1 MTRPAP
7 KEDRMTNEERIAEWL
22 FLEDWDKEKGWA
34 YTNELSGDWKEVSPE
49 GRPHYLRIARSLLT
63 FLDSLG
69 FVQKDVQTKPRPH
82 LAASTDYEQGFVDA
96 REIMLESGFVRV
108 KSILAQE
115 GK

>member
-1 MTRPAP
+1 
-7 KEDRMTNEERIAEWL
+7 MTNEERIAEWL

-34 YTNELSGDWKEVSPE
+34 YANEYSGDWKEVSPE

-69 FVQKDVQTKPRPH
+69 FVQQVPDPEAWT
-82 LAASTDYEQGFVDA
+82 
-96 REIMLESGFVRV
+96 ISGAYIRYNGTRHGEYITVV